1 MPNAT
6 YLVKIAKWKRIKKS
20 VLFIFTLS
28 LIFGLIYPAFADGF
42 GSIYPFF
49 NGIAIGVIGGISISF
64 IEFFVFIRPKKRMNF
79 LSLVLAKALIYSL
92 IFTILVLTVILV
104 SRGIQFGYSNIVDAY
119 YGSEFQ
125 HFLYEEDLKF
135 ILTYALSLTIL
146 IIFIKEISKKVGRE
160 VLVNFISGKYYRP
173 KTEDRIFMFLDIND
187 STTIGERLNGHDY
200 HSFVNEFFK
209 DIGESI
215 ITTKGEVY
223 QYIGDEVVVSWSMKK
238 GIKDA
243 NCLYTY
249 FYARQTIKRMS
260 EKYLKRFGVV
270 PAFKASIHCGPV
282 IRGEVGDIKSEI
294 VFSGDVLNT
303 TSRIEGLCRSLREPL
318 LISQQLLE
326 KLPDFIKKSFV
337 SKGSFDLKG
346 KEKEFQVY
354 ALANN
359 KLNFILTRSL

>member
-6 YLVKIAKWKRIKKS
+6 FLVKIAKWKRIKKT

-28 LIFGLIYPAFADGF
+28 IVFGLIYPAIGDGF

-79 LSLVLAKALIYSL
+79 SSLVIAKAIIYSL
-92 IFTILVLTVILV
+92 VFTLLVLTVILV
-104 SRGIQFGYSNIVDAY
+104 SRTIEFDYNNIIDAY
-119 YGSEFQ
+119 YGPEFQ
-125 HFLYEEDLKF
+125 HFLYKEDLKF
-135 ILTYALSLTIL
+135 IMIYALSLTIL
-146 IIFIKEISKKVGRE
+146 IIFIKEISKKLGRE
-160 VLVNFISGKYYRP
+160 VLMNFISGKYYRP
-173 KTEDRIFMFLDIND
+173 KTEERIFMFLDIND
-187 STTIGERLNGHDY
+187 STKIGELLNGLDY

-209 DIGESI
+209 DIAESI
-215 ITTKGEVY
+215 VTTKGEVY
-223 QYIGDEVVVSWSMKK
+223 QYVGDEVVVSWSMKK

-243 NCLYTY
+243 NCIYTF
-249 FYARQTIKRMS
+249 FYARQTIKRLS
-260 EKYLKRFGVV
+260 KKYMDRFGFV
-270 PAFKASIHCGPV
+270 PTFKASIHCGQV
-282 IRGEVGDIKSEI
+282 IRGEIGDIKSEI

-303 TSRIEGLCRSLREPL
+303 TSRIEGLCKTLREPL

-337 SKGSFDLKG
+337 SKGSFNLKG
-346 KEKEFQVY
+346 KEKELKVY

-359 KLNFILTRSL
+359 KLDFILIRSL

>member
-6 YLVKIAKWKRIKKS
+6 YLVKIAKWKRIKKT
-20 VLFIFTLS
+20 VYFISFLCI
-28 LIFGLIYPAFADGF
+28 IFGLIYPAFADGF

-49 NGIAIGVIGGISISF
+49 NGIAIGIIGGISISF
-64 IEFFVFIRPKKRMNF
+64 IEFYVFIRPKKRMNF
-79 LSLVLAKALIYSL
+79 LSLVVAKAVIYSL
-92 IFTILVLTVILV
+92 IFTVLVITVILV
-104 SRGIQFGYSNIVDAY
+104 SRAIEYGYNSIVDAY
-119 YGSEFQ
+119 YGPEFQ

-135 ILTYALSLTIL
+135 ILIYALSLTIL
-146 IIFIKEISKKVGRE
+146 IIFIKEISKKLGRA

-173 KTEDRIFMFLDIND
+173 KTEERIFMFLDLND

-215 ITTKGEVY
+215 VTTNGEVY
-223 QYIGDEVVVSWSMKK
+223 QYIGDEVVVSWSMKN

-249 FYARQTIKRMS
+249 FYARQTIKRVAK
-260 EKYLKRFGVV
+260 KYLERFGVV
-270 PAFKASIHCGPV
+270 PSFKASIHCGPV
-282 IRGEVGDIKSEI
+282 IRGEVGEIKSEI

-303 TSRIEGLCRSLREPL
+303 TSRIEGLCRTLREPL

-326 KLPDFIKKSFV
+326 KFPDFVKKSFI

-346 KEKEFQVY
+346 KEKEFKVY

-359 KLNFILTRSL
+359 KLNFILVRS

>member
-6 YLVKIAKWKRIKKS
+6 FLVKIAKWKRIKKT

-28 LIFGLIYPAFADGF
+28 IVFGLIYPAFVDGF
-42 GSIYPFF
+42 GSIYPFL

-79 LSLVLAKALIYSL
+79 SSLVIAKAIIYSL
-92 IFTILVLTVILV
+92 VFTLLVLTVILV
-104 SRGIQFGYSNIVDAY
+104 SRTIEFDYNNIADAY
-119 YGSEFQ
+119 YGPEFQ
-125 HFLYEEDLKF
+125 HFLYKEDLKF
-135 ILTYALSLTIL
+135 IMIYALSLTIL
-146 IIFIKEISKKVGRE
+146 IIFIKEISKKLGRE
-160 VLVNFISGKYYRP
+160 VLMNFISGKYYRP
-173 KTEDRIFMFLDIND
+173 KTEERIFMFLDIND
-187 STTIGERLNGHDY
+187 STTIGERLNGLDY

-209 DIGESI
+209 DIAESI
-215 ITTKGEVY
+215 VTTNGEVY

-243 NCLYTY
+243 NCIYTF
-249 FYARQTIKRMS
+249 FYARQTIKRLS
-260 EKYLKRFGVV
+260 KKYLDRFGFV
-270 PAFKASIHCGPV
+270 PTFKASIHCGQV
-282 IRGEVGDIKSEI
+282 IRGEIGDVKSEI

-303 TSRIEGLCRSLREPL
+303 TSRIEGLCRTLGEPL

-346 KEKEFQVY
+346 KENEFQVY

-359 KLNFILTRSL
+359 KLNFILIRSL